1 MTAKIEKKNID
12 YDKDCLE
19 KEFNQEEFEMNN

>member
-1 MTAKIEKKNID
+1 MTAKVEKKNID

-19 KEFNQEEFEMNN
+19 NLFNQEEFEMNN